1 MGMHVNHMEFAY
13 PQMTITTPA
22 DLGIPDSPPE
32 FKEGQ
37 QYEIASGDE
46 FLILNQDKTACG
58 AFIVQRW
65 HDAQAGRRKQIELQ
79 NVKGNTAL
87 YLDTWQIGYLEHH
100 GLIRPLSAASARG
113 RKANLPGSALCLTDA
128 QRKSALRWLEYL
140 QAAQDECMEFN
151 DGKPSRELMAR
162 AVVRVAKKR
171 GETPPGMTSIY
182 RKLQQSRSLMNFDPV
197 LALAPKSSMGNN
209 EPRLCDRSEE
219 AIRIAVED
227 AWRDPKGTWKSVR
240 ARLER
245 MTAEGGEYFD
255 LANLVRDVDDQ
266 KRMLSRRTIQ
276 RRFSAVDKF
285 TRDILRYG
293 PEYAARVHARYIRQV
308 RPERPLDVVDVDH
321 TTLGI
326 VVYDDERGIGY
337 GRPDLVLFRDR
348 HSGVIVGWAIS
359 FGPPS
364 METFLDGLLHALVPK
379 SGGELPP
386 GVSYPYHGRPVSL
399 GVDNAQH
406 LINLPIREAAIELG
420 FQVTPYRPGRPWEKG
435 ALEHLFH
442 ILNIQLVDRLP
453 GATTMSP
460 SERKKFDEEKL
471 KAVPSLS
478 LSELNGFLAY
488 YFAEVYHASSHEGL
502 GDIHTFSGVPKDLWQ
517 AGIKAAPNRPLVDRD
532 MMMVRIAGDT
542 NMVTIQGDGVRWDY
556 LVYQSADL
564 AQLTLNPQHK
574 EGAGPHRATQYKV
587 TRDPSDLGHVWVH
600 NPYNHQVIEVPIATS
615 MASYAK
621 GLKLYQHRKVV
632 EHNREM
638 KRKADSAEAL
648 MTSMRELEHQLL
660 DIHKKRQKHGTA
672 MKLARFISGQRQR
685 IKRSEIVHL
694 ETPETPRLDY
704 SSLTP
709 EVFEPLAEKFLS
721 KIMTEQASGDPEDH
735 TPNGNKPDEA
745 DIDAIRSRHNEWE

>member
-1 MGMHVNHMEFAY
+1 MSMHVNHMEFAY

-22 DLGIPDSPPE
+22 DLGIPASPSG

-37 QYEIASGDE
+37 QYEIATGDE
-46 FLILNQDKTACG
+46 FLIFDQDKAACG

-65 HDAQAGRRKQIELQ
+65 HDAQTGRPKQIELQ
-79 NVKGNTAL
+79 NIKGNTAL
-87 YLDTWQIGYLEHH
+87 YLDNWQIGHLERN

-113 RKANLPGSALCLTDA
+113 RKNNLPGSALCLTDA
-128 QRKSALRWLEYL
+128 QRKSALRWLAYL
-140 QAAQDECMEFN
+140 QAAYKKCDEENGGKLSRKLME
-151 DGKPSRELMAR
+151 E
-162 AVVRVAKKR
+162 AVVALAEAR
-171 GETPPGMTSIY
+171 GEKPPSMATLY
-182 RKLQQSRSLMNFDPV
+182 RKLDRSRALMNFDPV
-197 LALAPKSSMGNN
+197 LALAPKSSMGNS

-227 AWRDPKGTWKSVR
+227 AWRDPKGTWKSVW

-245 MTAEGGEYFD
+245 MTAEGGDYFD
-255 LANLVRDVDDQ
+255 LANLVRDIGDG
-266 KRMLSRRTIQ
+266 KRMLSRRTVQ
-276 RRFSAVDKF
+276 RRFWAVDSF
-285 TRDILRYG
+285 TRDLLRLG
-293 PEYAARVHARYIRQV
+293 PEQAARIHARRIRQI

-348 HSGVIVGWAIS
+348 HSGIIVGWSIS

-364 METFLDGLLHALVPK
+364 METFLDGLLHTLIPK

-386 GVSYPYHGRPVSL
+386 GVSYPYYGRPTML
-399 GVDNAQH
+399 GVDNAKH
-406 LINLPIREAAIELG
+406 LIGMPVREAATELG

-460 SERKKFDEEKL
+460 AERKKFDQEKL

-488 YFAEVYHASSHEGL
+488 YFAEIYHASSHEGL
-502 GDIHTFSGVPKDLWQ
+502 GDIQTFSGVPKDLWQ
-517 AGIKAAPNRPLVDRD
+517 AGIKTAPNRPLVDRD
-532 MMMVRIAGDT
+532 LMVRIIGDT
-542 NMVTIQGDGVRWDY
+542 TTATIQGDGVRWDY

-564 AQLTLNPQHK
+564 AQMTLNPAHK

-600 NPYNHQVIEVPIATS
+600 NPYNQQVIEVPIATS

-638 KRKADSAEAL
+638 KRRADDAEAL
-648 MTSMRELEHQLL
+648 MTSMRELENQLL
-660 DIHKKRQKHGTA
+660 DVHKKRQKQGTA

-685 IKRSEIVHL
+685 IKRSEIVQL
-694 ETPETPRLDY
+694 ETPEKPHLDY
-704 SSLTP
+704 ASLTP
-709 EVFEPLAEKFLS
+709 DVFQPLAETGPS
-721 KIMTEQASGDPEDH
+721 EIMTEPASVDPEDQ
-735 TPNGNKPDEA
+735 TPSDNKPDEA
-745 DIDAIRSRHNEWE
+745 NIDAIRSRHDEWE

>member
-1 MGMHVNHMEFAY
+1 MNMRVNHMEFAY

-22 DLGIPDSPPE
+22 DLGIPASPSS

-37 QYEIASGDE
+37 QYEIVTGDE
-46 FLILNQDKTACG
+46 FLIFDQDKTACG

-65 HDAQAGRRKQIELQ
+65 HDAQTGRPKQIELQ
-79 NVKGNTAL
+79 NIKGNTAL
-87 YLDTWQIGYLEHH
+87 YLDTWQIGHLERN

-113 RKANLPGSALCLTDA
+113 RKNNLPGSALCLTDA
-128 QRKSALRWLEYL
+128 QRKSALRWLAYL
-140 QAAQDECMEFN
+140 QAAQDECIEFN

-162 AVVRVAKKR
+162 AVKRVAEQR

-197 LALAPKSSMGNN
+197 LALAPKSSMGNH
-209 EPRLCDRSEE
+209 ESRLCDRSEE

-227 AWRDPKGTWKSVR
+227 AWRDPKGTWKSVWS
-240 ARLER
+240 RLEQ

-255 LANLVRDVDDQ
+255 LANLVRNVGDE
-266 KRMLSRRTIQ
+266 KRMIAPRSIQ
-276 RRFSAVDKF
+276 RRFWAVDKF
-285 TRDILRYG
+285 TRDMLRYG
-293 PEYAARVHARYIRQV
+293 PEHAARIHARFIRQI
-308 RPERPLDVVDVDH
+308 RPDRPLDVVDVDH

-348 HSGVIVGWAIS
+348 HSGIIVGWSIS

-386 GVSYPYHGRPVSL
+386 GVSYPYYGRPTML

-406 LINLPIREAAIELG
+406 LIGLPVREAATELG

-442 ILNIQLVDRLP
+442 ILNIQMLDRLP

-460 SERKKFDEEKL
+460 AERKKFDQEKL

-502 GDIHTFSGVPKDLWQ
+502 GDIHTFSDVPKDLWQ
-517 AGIKAAPNRPLVDRD
+517 AGIKSAPNRPLVDRD
-532 MMMVRIAGDT
+532 MMVRIVGDT
-542 NMVTIQGDGVRWDY
+542 AMSTIQGDGVRWDY

-574 EGAGPHRATQYKV
+574 EGAGPHSATQYKL

-600 NPYNHQVIEVPIATS
+600 NPYNQQVIEVPIATS

-648 MTSMRELEHQLL
+648 MTSMRELENQLL
-660 DIHKKRQKHGTA
+660 DVHKKRQKHGTA

-685 IKRSEIVHL
+685 IKRSEIVQL
-694 ETPETPRLDY
+694 DTPETPRLDY

-709 EVFEPLAEKFLS
+709 DVFQPLAETGPS
-721 KIMTEQASGDPEDH
+721 EIMMEPSSVESEDQ
-735 TPNGNKPDEA
+735 TPSDNEPDEA
-745 DIDAIRSRHNEWE
+745 DIEAIRSRHDEWE